1 MQQFGQE
8 IPVSRW
14 GYEGSVHA
22 NGRIASMT
30 TSRKATRM
38 PDAAELR
45 RFADF
50 LLALAEAADGRH
62 VILMPQD
69 MGPITGRF
77 RCVGEVN

>member
-1 MQQFGQE
+1 MAQFGQE

-14 GYEGSVHA
+14 GYEGSVHE

-30 TSRKATRM
+30 TARSTRM

-77 RCVGEVN
+77 RGVGEVN

>member
-14 GYEGSVHA
+14 GYEGSVHE

-30 TSRKATRM
+30 TARSTRM

-50 LLALAEAADGRH
+50 ILALAEAADGRH

-77 RCVGEVN
+77 RCVEEAN

>member
-14 GYEGSVHA
+14 GYEGSVHE

-30 TSRKATRM
+30 TARSTRM

-50 LLALAEAADGRH
+50 ILALAEAADGRH

-77 RCVGEVN
+77 RCVEEVN

>member
-1 MQQFGQE
+1 MQQYGQE

-14 GYEGSVHA
+14 GYEGSVHE

-30 TSRKATRM
+30 TARSTRM

-77 RCVGEVN
+77 RCVEEVN

>member
-14 GYEGSVHA
+14 GYEGSVHE

-30 TSRKATRM
+30 TARSTRM

-77 RCVGEVN
+77 RCVEEVN